1 MSELGAV
8 RYENLLTRSFR
19 ILRHKPWLWPLAL
32 LAGLTSSGGGGG
44 GGGGGTFALNGNGA
58 SAPDFS
64 WLPQWFADRAGLF
77 IEIGIVVLVVALAWF
92 LISCLASGALIGAVA
107 RIDAG
112 EPVGLGAA
120 WRMGTASFGRV
131 LLLKL
136 LVLLLLLGP
145 VFLLPIPILVGA
157 LGGSRGA
164 LAGLLLSFPLAIA
177 YFYWALFITWLAELG
192 LRACVL
198 QGLGAVASLKE
209 AYALLKRRFHRV
221 ALTTVVFIG
230 VGIGIGILTQVI
242 FSFVQAPFTATVGT
256 DLFQGRWSDALQ
268 AGLIWTAVLIP
279 VSLAVSS
286 AVGAYFAI
294 AWTLAYRRFDVEGEV
309 PQPPEMA
316 A

>member
-1 MSELGAV
+1 M

-44 GGGGGTFALNGNGA
+44 GGGGGGSFTRGRGGA
-58 SAPDFS
+58 GAPDLS

-92 LISCLASGALIGAVA
+92 LISCVASGALVGAVA

-112 EPVGLGAA
+112 EPVGFGAA
-120 WRMGTASFGRV
+120 WRMGSAAFGRV
-131 LLLKL
+131 LLFKL
-136 LVLLLLLGP
+136 LVLVLLVGP

-177 YFYWALFITWLAELG
+177 YFCWALFITWLAELG

-198 QGLGAVASLKE
+198 KGLGAVASLRE

-221 ALTTVVFIG
+221 ALTTVAFIG
-230 VGIGIGILTQVI
+230 AGIGIGILTQVI
-242 FSFVQAPFTATVGT
+242 VAFIQAPFAATVGT
-256 DLFQGRWSDALQ
+256 DVVQGRWSDAVQ
-268 AGLIWTAVLIP
+268 TGLIWSAVLIP

-286 AVGAYFAI
+286 AVGAYFAT
-294 AWTLAYRRFDVEGEV
+294 AWTLAYRRFDAEGEV
-309 PQPPEMA
+309 PPPPELA